1 MNLTH
6 SEKHS
11 KTGQIYGLSCFVSE
25 RDGSGEYSHRRAEK
39 DYNDDSRKRVTFPL
53 KKTRRK
59 P

>member
-11 KTGQIYGLSCFVSE
+11 KTRQIYGLSCFLSE

-53 KKTRRK
+53 KKTR
-59 P
+59 